1 MYYSKKHRQSTKY
14 REQKGNISPFLP
26 CCFLSVPAPRFT
38 GYDLWPAAAFPHS
51 PFSTP
56 NPGTASC
63 LQVIHSVQLHHLKAT
78 EGWNIKYK
86 RQLRLIRRK
95 VENKVM
101 ARNEW
106 SPRAEGQKTLN
117 QTWNNEKTQNK
128 LNFPVQNSATWL
140 GYETSQKIIVMPSNT
155 NVNLLNF
162 TKTFL
167 CTF

>member
-1 MYYSKKHRQSTKY
+1 M
-14 REQKGNISPFLP
+14 
-26 CCFLSVPAPRFT
+26 
-38 GYDLWPAAAFPHS
+38 
-51 PFSTP
+51 
-56 NPGTASC
+56 
-63 LQVIHSVQLHHLKAT
+63 
-78 EGWNIKYK
+78 
-86 RQLRLIRRK
+86 IRRK

-106 SPRAEGQKTLN
+106 SPREERQKTLN

-128 LNFPVQNSATWL
+128 LSFPVQNSATGL
-140 GYETSQKIIVMPSNT
+140 GHETSQKIIVMPSNT